1 MFFLSLYKHLE
12 HALSFLKCMV
22 NEHIFINLVY
32 SVKISALTTVILRL
46 GK

>member
-12 HALSFLKCMV
+12 PALIFLKCMV
-22 NEHIFINLVY
+22 NEHVFMTLLY
-32 SVKISALTTVILRL
+32 SVKISALTKVILRL